1 MRENERDKTFIR
13 SIVRELDEETNR
25 LPPEV
30 VGRLRDGRMRA
41 IGVPPG
47 GWFRYRIVPRWIT
60 AGGFATAA
68 VLVAAVSIWYGGDR
82 SSTQIKNLDELEIA
96 SSQEQLE
103 LYEDLDFYRW
113 LADQPGSAGQRGVK
127 R

>member
-1 MRENERDKTFIR
+1 MRENERNGTFIR
-13 SIVRELDEETNR
+13 SIVRELDEEADR
-25 LPPEV
+25 LPPAV

-41 IGVPPG
+41 IGVPQG

-60 AGGFATAA
+60 AGGFVTAA
-68 VLVAAVSIWYGGDR
+68 VMVAAVSIWYGGHR
-82 SSTQIKNLDELEIA
+82 SSTQVRNLDELEIA
-96 SSQEQLE
+96 SAQEQLE

-113 LADQPGSAGQRGVK
+113 LADQPGGTGQGGVK

>member
-1 MRENERDKTFIR
+1 MKEDEREETFVC
-13 SIVRELDEETNR
+13 SIVRGLDDEVDR
-25 LPPEV
+25 LPAAV
-30 VGRLRDGRMRA
+30 VGRLRDGRVRA
-41 IGVPPG
+41 IGVPQG
-47 GWFRYRIVPRWIT
+47 RGCRSRIVPRWIT

-82 SSTQIKNLDELEIA
+82 SSAQVRNLDELEIA
-96 SSQEQLE
+96 SAQEQLE

-113 LADQPGSAGQRGVK
+113 LADQPGQGGAK

>member
-1 MRENERDKTFIR
+1 MKEDEREETFVR
-13 SIVRELDEETNR
+13 SIVRGLDDEVDR
-25 LPPEV
+25 LPAAV
-30 VGRLRDGRMRA
+30 VGRLRDGRVRA
-41 IGVPPG
+41 IGVPQG
-47 GWFRYRIVPRWIT
+47 RVDRSRIVPRWIT

-82 SSTQIKNLDELEIA
+82 SSAQVGNLDELEIA
-96 SSQEQLE
+96 SAQEQLE

-113 LADQPGSAGQRGVK
+113 LADQPGQGGTK

>member
-1 MRENERDKTFIR
+1 MKEDEREETFVR
-13 SIVRELDEETNR
+13 TIVRELDDEVDR
-25 LPPEV
+25 LPAAV
-30 VGRLRDGRMRA
+30 VGRLRDGRVRA
-41 IGVPPG
+41 IGVPQG
-47 GWFRYRIVPRWIT
+47 RVGRYRIVPRWIT

-82 SSTQIKNLDELEIA
+82 SSTQVRNLDELEIA
-96 SSQEQLE
+96 SAQEQLE

-113 LADQPGSAGQRGVK
+113 LADQPGQGGAK